1 MNLLILYIFPRI
13 LRICSY
19 INLNTIDFSFLTRNP
34 KTFSFLFDIVL
45 CSGFVI
51 AMLLNTFLR
60 LSQIY
65 DNSRLFSSISKTA
78 VLFYIALRSVVI
90 RCLWNYFDKAALMR
104 IINENVS
111 DGCPLF
117 SSIILIQSA
126 FQRPHS
132 VDCLTKCN
140 AAVVWRYQAMSQY
153 FKALFLQS
161 FIHHFQ

>member
-1 MNLLILYIFPRI
+1 MTQKLSLLSL
-13 LRICSY
+13 SY
-19 INLNTIDFSFLTRNP
+19 SALSLARVLSYAMPLNTLP
-34 KTFSFLFDIVL
+34 
-45 CSGFVI
+45 
-51 AMLLNTFLR
+51 R

-65 DNSRLFSSISKTA
+65 DNSRLFSSVQA
-78 VLFYIALRSVVI
+78 V
-90 RCLWNYFDKAALMR
+90 LMR
-104 IINENVS
+104 IIDENVS

-117 SSIILIQSA
+117 SFIILTQSA

>member
-1 MNLLILYIFPRI
+1 MTRKLSLLSL
-13 LRICSY
+13 SY
-19 INLNTIDFSFLTRNP
+19 STLSLARVLSYAMPLNTLP
-34 KTFSFLFDIVL
+34 
-45 CSGFVI
+45 
-51 AMLLNTFLR
+51 R

-65 DNSRLFSSISKTA
+65 DNNRLFLLFLRLLSY
-78 VLFYIALRSVVI
+78 FYIALRSVVI

-104 IINENVS
+104 IIDENVS

-153 FKALFLQS
+153 FKALFLKS

>member
-19 INLNTIDFSFLTRNP
+19 INLNTIDFSFLTLNP
-34 KTFSFLFDIVL
+34 KTFSFLFDIVPG
-45 CSGFVI
+45 SGFVI
-51 AMLLNTFLR
+51 AMPLNTLPR

-65 DNSRLFSSISKTA
+65 DNSRLFSSVQA
-78 VLFYIALRSVVI
+78 V
-90 RCLWNYFDKAALMR
+90 LMR
-104 IINENVS
+104 IIDENVS

-117 SSIILIQSA
+117 SFIILTQSA

-161 FIHHFQ
+161 IIHHFQ

>member
-1 MNLLILYIFPRI
+1 MTRKLSL
-13 LRICSY
+13 SY
-19 INLNTIDFSFLTRNP
+19 SALSLARVLSYAMPLNTCRVYHKSMITAVYFL
-34 KTFSFLFDIVL
+34 L
-45 CSGFVI
+45 
-51 AMLLNTFLR
+51 FLR
-60 LSQIY
+60 LLSY
-65 DNSRLFSSISKTA
+65 
-78 VLFYIALRSVVI
+78 FYIALRSVVI

-104 IINENVS
+104 IIDENVS

>member
-1 MNLLILYIFPRI
+1 MTRKLSL
-13 LRICSY
+13 SY
-19 INLNTIDFSFLTRNP
+19 STLSLARVLSYAMPLNTLP
-34 KTFSFLFDIVL
+34 
-45 CSGFVI
+45 
-51 AMLLNTFLR
+51 R

-65 DNSRLFSSISKTA
+65 DNNRLFLLFLRLLSY
-78 VLFYIALRSVVI
+78 FYIALRSVVI

-104 IINENVS
+104 IIDENVS

>member
-1 MNLLILYIFPRI
+1 MTRKLSLLSL
-13 LRICSY
+13 SY
-19 INLNTIDFSFLTRNP
+19 SALSLARVLSYAMPLNTLP
-34 KTFSFLFDIVL
+34 
-45 CSGFVI
+45 
-51 AMLLNTFLR
+51 R

-65 DNSRLFSSISKTA
+65 DNSRLFSSVQAGLSKIKSAVSKTA
-78 VLFYIALRSVVI
+78 VRSVVI

-117 SSIILIQSA
+117 SFIILTQSA

-153 FKALFLQS
+153 FKALFLKS
-161 FIHHFQ
+161 FIHHFK

>member
-1 MNLLILYIFPRI
+1 MTRKLSL
-13 LRICSY
+13 SY
-19 INLNTIDFSFLTRNP
+19 SALSLARALSYAMPLNTCRVYHKPMITAVYFL
-34 KTFSFLFDIVL
+34 L
-45 CSGFVI
+45 
-51 AMLLNTFLR
+51 FLR
-60 LSQIY
+60 LLSY
-65 DNSRLFSSISKTA
+65 
-78 VLFYIALRSVVI
+78 FYIALRSIVI

-117 SSIILIQSA
+117 SFIILTQSA

>member
-1 MNLLILYIFPRI
+1 MPKTGGVEAPAVNLLILYIFPRI

-34 KTFSFLFDIVL
+34 KTFSFLFGIFPGSV
-45 CSGFVI
+45 FVI
-51 AMLLNTFLR
+51 AMPLNTLPR

-65 DNSRLFSSISKTA
+65 DNSRLFSSVQA
-78 VLFYIALRSVVI
+78 V
-90 RCLWNYFDKAALMR
+90 LMR
-104 IINENVS
+104 IIDENVS

-117 SSIILIQSA
+117 SFIILTQSA
-126 FQRPHS
+126 FQSPHS

-140 AAVVWRYQAMSQY
+140 AAVVWRYQSMSQY